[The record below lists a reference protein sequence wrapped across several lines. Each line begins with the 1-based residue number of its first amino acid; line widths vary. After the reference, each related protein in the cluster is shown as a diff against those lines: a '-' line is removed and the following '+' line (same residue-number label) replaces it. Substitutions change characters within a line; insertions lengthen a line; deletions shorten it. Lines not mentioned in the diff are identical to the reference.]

1 MKLLFEGWRK
11 YLNEALPP
19 EALEKFKALKKKH
32 DDLAKE
38 PLRFN
43 VEDKIKNEVD
53 WTGTKDGTPVIIP
66 ANTRLIVKSISS
78 TTQIYVSPEE
88 QQELEV
94 PQSISQLIKKDFI
107 EVDQTSTIQVNGS
120 QIRKSKLSIV
130 ISPLTSSDPLIRL
143 KHDEQV

>member
-32 DDLAKE
+32 DDLAKQ
-38 PLRFN
+38 PLPFD

-78 TTQIYVSPEE
+78 TTRIYVSPEE

-107 EVDQTSTIQVNGS
+107 EVDQTSIIQVNGS
-120 QIRKSKLSIV
+120 QIRKSSIV
-130 ISPLTSSDPLIRL
+130 IDL
-143 KHDEQV
+143 

>member
-38 PLRFN
+38 PLRFG
-43 VEDKIKNEVD
+43 VEDKKNKIKNEVD

-66 ANTRLIVKSISS
+66 ANTRLIVKSIIS

-107 EVDQTSTIQVNGS
+107 EVDQTSIIQVNGS

-130 ISPLTSSDPLIRL
+130 IPLDFLRSLDKIGS
-143 KHDEQV
+143 